1 MADVLPQETVYQCL
15 TDIGDGT
22 GVRNAVGNYAPE
34 MFEIFI
40 TNPDRA
46 IQISSAVVG
55 IRDSGLFRQDRYG
68 AMNSPLTNGIRIKAK
83 DDKGAVL
90 LDMTAAAP
98 IKTNGAWSFLTSN
111 VTPLP
116 SGAGDGFYTVEWE
129 LSRLSGSNVVLEAGH
144 RLSVELN
151 DDFEDLVE
159 HTFFVYA
166 TFVEGG

>member
-1 MADVLPQETVYQCL
+1 MSNVQPQETVYQCL
-15 TDIGDGT
+15 TDVGDGT
-22 GVRNAVGNYAPE
+22 GVRNAIGNYASE

-40 TNPDRA
+40 SNPDRS

-55 IRDSGLFRQDRYG
+55 IRDSGLFRQDRYA
-68 AMNSPLTNGIRIKAK
+68 AMSTPLTNGIRIKVK
-83 DDKGAVL
+83 DDQNATL
-90 LDMTAAAP
+90 LDLTAAAP
-98 IKTNGAWSFLTSN
+98 IKTNGGWQFLTSN

-116 SGAGDGFYTVEWE
+116 IGAGDGFYTIEWE
-129 LSRLSGSNVVLEAGH
+129 FSRLSGSELVLEPGH

-151 DDFEDLVE
+151 DSFEDLIE